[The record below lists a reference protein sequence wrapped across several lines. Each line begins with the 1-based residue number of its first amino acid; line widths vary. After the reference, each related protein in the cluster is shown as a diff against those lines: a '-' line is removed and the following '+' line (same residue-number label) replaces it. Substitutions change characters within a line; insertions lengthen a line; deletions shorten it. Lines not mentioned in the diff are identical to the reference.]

1 MLKKYLLDQSHISSQ
16 EPKEVQE
23 ALVYKEKLVKIMDTD
38 NKVLRFK
45 VIPFMNVL
53 WKNRR

>member
-1 MLKKYLLDQSHISSQ
+1 MPTLKKKAFYPFYILSQ

-23 ALVYKEKLVKIMDTD
+23 ALAYKEKLVKNLDIE

-45 VIPFMNVL
+45 VIPFMNV
-53 WKNRR
+53 